1 MPLGAIDVS
10 GFLEL
15 LLSLPIIL
23 FALSAHEFFHAYVSF
38 RLGDPTAARAGRLTL
53 LPWVHLDPLGTLML
67 ILSYLSGYAFGWA
80 RPVPIDPSYYRNPAR
95 GVLLVSA
102 AGPLANLFLAG
113 LFGLCVRLPWFLQ
126 APWVV
131 QEFIL
136 AGVTINLGLFLF
148 NLIPVPP
155 LDGAG
160 ILGYFLRG
168 RLRVA
173 HRRMREIGLVL
184 LVVIIVTGGLVYP
197 LRFLFYLL
205 TGYYLP

>member
-1 MPLGAIDVS
+1 MGAISLS
-10 GFLEL
+10 GLLGL

-23 FALSAHEFFHAYVSF
+23 FALSAHEFAHAYVSF

-67 ILSYLSGYAFGWA
+67 ILSRLSGYGFGWA
-80 RPVPIDPSYYRNPAR
+80 KPVPIDPSYYKNPAR
-95 GVLLVSA
+95 GILLVSA

-113 LFGLCVRLPWFLQ
+113 VFGLFVRLPWFLG
-126 APWVV
+126 APWAL

-136 AGVTINLGLFLF
+136 SGVLINLGLFLF

-160 ILGYFLRG
+160 ILSYFLRG
-168 RLRVA
+168 RLRYA
-173 HRRMREIGLVL
+173 YRRIGEFGLVL
-184 LVVIIVTGGLVYP
+184 LVLIIATGVLAYP

-205 TGYYLP
+205 TGYLP